1 MLLRLAALA
10 GAGYAG
16 YRAYQARKQGSDQPD
31 QAAPTTGTTAATAPG
46 SEEPNLSPPD
56 PKSAVM
62 PDGADANDAIG
73 ARTIGDNG

>member
-1 MLLRLAALA
+1 MLRLLILA

-16 YRAYQARKQGSDQPD
+16 YRAYQARSQQN
-31 QAAPTTGTTAATAPG
+31 TAPG
-46 SEEPNLSPPD
+46 AEPDLSPPD

-62 PDGADANDAIG
+62 PDGAEANEAIG